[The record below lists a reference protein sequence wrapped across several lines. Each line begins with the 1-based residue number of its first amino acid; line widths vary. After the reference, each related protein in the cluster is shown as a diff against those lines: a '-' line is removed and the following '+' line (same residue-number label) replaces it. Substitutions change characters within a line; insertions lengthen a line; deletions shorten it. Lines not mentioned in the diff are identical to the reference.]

1 MLNRKYS
8 ITELAQLMDV
18 TTRTIRYYE
27 EFGLIS
33 PDRQGKTRW
42 YKESDRV
49 RLKLILRGRRLGFSL
64 QEIEEM
70 VSLYDSDP
78 TEVTQLQEVIR
89 RGDQRIR
96 AIEEQIHDLQAVH
109 AELQDFRT
117 KMMTVLL
124 DKLKEE
130 KVQ

>member
-27 EFGLIS
+27 EIGLIS

>member
-1 MLNRKYS
+1 MQNRKYS

-27 EFGLIS
+27 EIGLIK
-33 PDRQGKTRW
+33 PERQGTTRL

-70 VSLYDSDP
+70 LALYDADP

-89 RGDQRIR
+89 RGDHKLHE
-96 AIEEQIHDLQAVH
+96 IEEQIRDLQAVRE
-109 AELQDFRT
+109 ELMDLRA
-117 KMMTVLL
+117 KMAAVLL
-124 DKLKEE
+124 AKLKGE
-130 KVQ
+130 KAK